1 MNMNRVAPRLRV
13 VNAAPEAKIVNP
25 EPCGCCRHGHAF
37 AASEL
42 VVRRGEDGRGEIL
55 RRLVAT
61 PGGFEV
67 AS

>member
-1 MNMNRVAPRLRV
+1 MNTNRVAPRFRV
-13 VNAAPEAKIVNP
+13 VNAAPEATIVNP

-42 VVRRGEDGRGEIL
+42 TVRRGEDGRGEIL

>member
-1 MNMNRVAPRLRV
+1 V
-13 VNAAPEAKIVNP
+13 VNTEPEAKIVNP
-25 EPCGCCRHGHAF
+25 EPCGCCKHGHDF

-42 VVRRGEDGRGEIL
+42 TVRRGEDGRGEIV
-55 RRLVAT
+55 RRFIAV

>member
-1 MNMNRVAPRLRV
+1 MNTNRVVPRLRV
-13 VNAAPEAKIVNP
+13 VNAETEKGIVNP
-25 EPCGCCRHGHAF
+25 EPCGCCKHGHAF

-42 VVRRGEDGRGEIL
+42 IVRSGEDGRGEIL
-55 RRLVAT
+55 RRLVAA

>member
-1 MNMNRVAPRLRV
+1 MNTNRVAPRLRV
-13 VNAAPEAKIVNP
+13 VNAKPEAEIVNP
-25 EPCGCCRHGHAF
+25 KPCGCCKHGHAF

-42 VVRRGEDGRGEIL
+42 TVRDGDGNVI
-55 RRLVAT
+55 RRLLAV

>member
-1 MNMNRVAPRLRV
+1 V
-13 VNAAPEAKIVNP
+13 VNAETEGGIVNP
-25 EPCGCCRHGHAF
+25 EPCGCCKHGHAF

-42 VVRRGEDGRGEIL
+42 TVRRGEDGRGEIL
-55 RRLVAT
+55 RKFIAV